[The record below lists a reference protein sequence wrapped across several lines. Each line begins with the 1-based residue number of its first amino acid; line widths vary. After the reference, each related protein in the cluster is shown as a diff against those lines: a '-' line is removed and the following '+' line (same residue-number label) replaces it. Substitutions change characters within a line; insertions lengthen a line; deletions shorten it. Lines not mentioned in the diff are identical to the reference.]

1 MLHFVHVVS
10 TYDALIKTPKG
21 GEGNT
26 HQTLD
31 FVSQIALSR
40 IRVSFAFS
48 SSSQAGILR
57 ILKSTRLY
65 YLKEFTRELM

>member
-1 MLHFVHVVS
+1 MLHFVHVVL

-31 FVSQIALSR
+31 FVSQHCLIAWHGGKDGVRSTEYG
-40 IRVSFAFS
+40 VS
-48 SSSQAGILR
+48 L
-57 ILKSTRLY
+57 
-65 YLKEFTRELM
+65 

>member
-26 HQTLD
+26 HQTLE

-40 IRVSFAFS
+40 VFCFFIKLVFYVFWNLPDYNA
-48 SSSQAGILR
+48 
-57 ILKSTRLY
+57 LKNLHVN
-65 YLKEFTRELM
+65 

>member
-10 TYDALIKTPKG
+10 TYDALIQTPKG

-31 FVSQIALSR
+31 FVSQHCLIACLLL
-40 IRVSFAFS
+40 FYE
-48 SSSQAGILR
+48 AGISR
-57 ILKSTRLY
+57 ILKSTRLL
-65 YLKEFTRELM
+65 YLKQLTLELM

>member
-31 FVSQIALSR
+31 FVSQHCVSR
-40 IRVSFAFS
+40 GMVEKTEYGVRSMESLCKVCF
-48 SSSQAGILR
+48 
-57 ILKSTRLY
+57 
-65 YLKEFTRELM
+65 